1 MKIIDDVGDDEIQD
15 IAIPTGIPIIYNFD
29 RDLNPIKPSVEQG
42 AVSQVHM
49 SGVFLEK
56 PGTCLPICL
65 FFQTLCVG
73 ALKFFICHLSLLP
86 LLPTGLFPG
95 LLKQA
100 IRREVEWW

>member
-1 MKIIDDVGDDEIQD
+1 MNFFFARPRSGRFDHSLFLATRLVLEANTLRGLVKIIDDVGDDEIQD

-65 FFQTLCVG
+65 FF
-73 ALKFFICHLSLLP
+73 
-86 LLPTGLFPG
+86 
-95 LLKQA
+95 
-100 IRREVEWW
+100 

>member
-65 FFQTLCVG
+65 FF
-73 ALKFFICHLSLLP
+73 
-86 LLPTGLFPG
+86 
-95 LLKQA
+95 
-100 IRREVEWW
+100 